1 MNSINSQKLTYFF
14 VSNIKVTTQYNR
26 FVFVQILEV
35 IPEVFIP
42 TLSVVK
48 PTMQV
53 RVKWK
58 TLDKFNRELIS
69 LSGDF

>member
-1 MNSINSQKLTYFF
+1 MNRINSQKLTYLF

-42 TLSVVK
+42 TLSIVK
-48 PTMQV
+48 PTTQV
-53 RVKWK
+53 RVEWK

>member
-1 MNSINSQKLTYFF
+1 MNRINSQKLTYLF

-42 TLSVVK
+42 TLSIVK
-48 PTMQV
+48 PTTQV
-53 RVKWK
+53 RV
-58 TLDKFNRELIS
+58 E
-69 LSGDF
+69 

>member
-1 MNSINSQKLTYFF
+1 MNRINSQKLTYLF

-42 TLSVVK
+42 TLSIVK
-48 PTMQV
+48 PTRQV
-53 RVKWK
+53 RV
-58 TLDKFNRELIS
+58 E
-69 LSGDF
+69 

>member
-1 MNSINSQKLTYFF
+1 MNRINSQKLTYLF

-35 IPEVFIP
+35 IPEDFIP

-48 PTMQV
+48 PTMQG